1 MKTNSQDGHDPH
13 REFMEWVAAVKAT
26 RLADQ
31 EISDSNLPPA
41 KTFPPKLALR
51 RG

>member
-13 REFMEWVAAVKAT
+13 REFMEWVAAVKASS
-26 RLADQ
+26 LVDH
-31 EISDSNLPPA
+31 EVPISNMPPA
-41 KTFPPKLALR
+41 KAFPPKLALR